1 MPNQT
6 IRHHARPD
14 TSPLAE
20 LLRRAAPALA
30 LAAVCCIHAIAIA
43 QQAPDQPTPQAPDE
57 SRAAE
62 TQPNNQPDNQPAPN
76 TAPNTASDNAPSATR
91 NTGTPTLGAA
101 PSGRTANNLAI
112 VPIRTGYFD
121 GDPMG
126 GGMIDNVTATSVK
139 RRIAQAETDGADAI
153 VFEIDTPGGSLPAVL
168 EITEAIRATNLYT
181 IAWINTQAISGGAV
195 IALAC
200 DEIIVHDAAVLGDA
214 GIVTMGRSLGPTER
228 AKVISPLLADLVD
241 SARRNGYDE
250 VLVQALVSLGVET
263 WEVRNTQ
270 TGERYFL
277 TRKEYEALF
286 NEPPPES
293 ASPYIAA
300 GGEVDRDWQG
310 GAQFQDDPTM
320 EGLKQADPGRAD
332 FVEGNPEF
340 TDGIRRDTLFNLEG
354 MNAPATDRPDFA
366 AENPDNYTYVRFVT
380 SGDTFLTM
388 QAQAMRD
395 LGFAAA
401 TINSRQELRNYTSTE
416 QSRVRVYNRSFPES
430 YAKFMTMSVYGTVLS
445 IILII
450 VFLLSLF
457 IELSAPGMG
466 VFGTVA
472 LVALGLFISPHLMIN
487 AAAWWMLAAIAL
499 GIGLIL
505 VEAFVTPGFGIPGVS
520 GLILLLLGLVGSFA
534 GAGQAFPGAG
544 PDGSSGQLA
553 FALAA
558 VLLALFAAGAGMY
571 LISRYTKAV
580 PIAGRMILSSPPKA
594 DSMLAAMNPN
604 ATPADTLAPV
614 QPGDIGTATST
625 LRPSGSAEFEGQL
638 VSVVAERGMIDKG
651 TRVRVTDA
659 TRYRVAVVPATEDE
673 TPPPEPTPHNKDPR
687 QKPSPVAGYHP
698 DNLTREHDNP

>member
-1 MPNQT
+1 MKMQKITPPT
-6 IRHHARPD
+6 PRPPR
-14 TSPLAE
+14 PLAAIT
-20 LLRRAAPALA
+20 RRLAA
-30 LAAVCCIHAIAIA
+30 LAALAALLSFHALATA
-43 QQAPDQPTPQAPDE
+43 QPQDNQRDNQQDNAPANQPA
-57 SRAAE
+57 
-62 TQPNNQPDNQPAPN
+62 NQPDNQPDSEADTQPDNNPPAP
-76 TAPNTASDNAPSATR
+76 APAAQPSQ
-91 NTGTPTLGAA
+91 NTPTLGAA

-121 GDPMG
+121 ADPMG
-126 GGMIDNVTATSVK
+126 GGLIDNVTATSVK
-139 RRIAQAETDGADAI
+139 RRIAQAEADGADAI
-153 VFEIDTPGGSLPAVL
+153 AFEIDTPGGSLPAVL

-200 DEIIVHDAAVLGDA
+200 DEIVVHDAAVLGDA

-263 WEVRNTQ
+263 WEVQNTQ

-286 NEPPPES
+286 NQPPPES

-300 GGEVDRDWQG
+300 GGQVDRDWEG

-320 EGLKQADPGRAD
+320 QGLKQADPGRAD

-340 TDGIRRDTLFNLEG
+340 TEGIRRDTLFNLEG

-366 AENPDNYTYVRFVT
+366 NENPDNYTYVRYVT

-401 TINSRQELRNYTSTE
+401 TINSRQELRNYTSTD
-416 QSRVRVYNRSFPES
+416 QARVRVYNRSFPES

-472 LVALGLFISPHLMIN
+472 LVALGLFISPHLMMN

-499 GIGLIL
+499 GVGLIL

-558 VLLALFAAGAGMY
+558 VFLALFAAGAGMY
-571 LISRYTKAV
+571 LVSRYTKAV
-580 PIAGRMILSSPPKA
+580 PIAGRMILSSPPKE
-594 DSMLAAMNPN
+594 DSMLAAMNPD
-604 ATPADTLAPV
+604 APPADTEAPV
-614 QPGDIGTATST
+614 QQGDIGTTTST
-625 LRPSGSAEFEGQL
+625 LRPAGSAEFNGNL

-651 TRVRVTDA
+651 TSVRVTDA
-659 TRYRVAVVPATEDE
+659 TRYRVAVVPASEDDPPKPDA
-673 TPPPEPTPHNKDPR
+673 TPENADPR
-687 QKPSPVAGYHP
+687 QRPSPVAGYHP
-698 DNLTREHDNP
+698 DNLTKEGDNP